1 MKTKIIEH
9 IAANARFEL
18 CQAQGEAVNMCNKY
32 RELQDTTTNGIG
44 LDMAVLREHL
54 EKAEKLI
61 SLLT

>member
-1 MKTKIIEH
+1 MKTKIVEH
-9 IAANARFEL
+9 IAANARFAICE
-18 CQAQGEAVNMCNKY
+18 AQGEAVNMCDKY
-32 RELQDTTTNGIG
+32 RELKNTIDNGIG